1 MSDRVETLGSE
12 DASDSDRPL
21 SFPVELP
28 VLPLRDTVLLPNS
41 FMPLAV
47 ARESS
52 VRLIDDAIAN
62 AKLVAVFTQ
71 RDAAT
76 EEPGQ
81 IDLFPVGTATQIHKM
96 FKLPDGSLRL
106 IVQGLQR
113 LTMEEVVS
121 VHPYLRAR
129 LGAAIER
136 TDDADRLEIDALA
149 RNIKT
154 NFQQVVSLSPLLSD
168 DLQTLAT
175 NIAEPGRLADFIASS
190 LSTISTAVKQEI
202 LETLDIRTRMDS
214 LNRILIKELEVL
226 ELGSKIQSQVQS
238 EVGKNQRD
246 YFLREQMKAIQKEL
260 GEGDEQTKEIEEL
273 AEKIEAAGMPEAVK
287 KEALRELDRLS
298 KMPASAA
305 EYTVSR
311 TYVDWLVALPWNKR
325 TDEVIDLPKTKAV
338 LDADHSGLEKAKDR
352 ILEYLAVR
360 KLNPGV
366 KGPILCFVGP
376 PGVGKTSLAKSIA
389 QSLGRK
395 FVRVSL
401 GGMRDE
407 AEIRG
412 HRRTYIGAL
421 PGQIIQGL
429 RRAESKNPVFI
440 LDEVD
445 KLGSD
450 FRGDPSSALLE
461 VLDPE
466 QNNTFRD
473 HYLDVPFDLSEVL
486 FITTGNVLD
495 PVPAALRDRMEVLEI
510 AGYTEEEKL
519 KIAIDH
525 LVEKQVKNHG
535 LTSDQVRFTPAAL
548 SRVIRG
554 FTREA
559 GVRNLEREV
568 GSLCRKVARRRAEG
582 DESFVEITPDR
593 VMEMLG
599 APKFLDE
606 EMEERTKEPGVA
618 IGLAW
623 TPAGGEVL
631 FVEASRMAGTGSL
644 TLTGQLGDVMKE
656 SARAALSWIRAH
668 AREYNIDPDFFK
680 AAEVHVHVPSGA
692 IPKDGPSA
700 GVTMVS
706 AMVSELTGRPVRGDI
721 AMTGEIT
728 LSGRVLPI
736 GGVKEKVLAARR
748 AGIREV
754 ILPRQ
759 NAKNV
764 NEDLTPELRKD
775 LTIHLVST
783 VDEVLALALLPVYTD
798 LHPGDAK
805 GRKAEVTGAAKTAA
819 HAGLS
824 GASTV
829 ALLPSPFRFRP
840 RTLTRPRPGLEAR
853 PARVAS
859 RRAAGS

>member
-1 MSDRVETLGSE
+1 MSDQLE
-12 DASDSDRPL
+12 DLKPEDMTAAERPV
-21 SFPVELP
+21 SIPSELP
-28 VLPLRDTVLLPNS
+28 ILPLRDTVLFPNS

-62 AKLVAVFTQ
+62 GKLIAVFTQ
-71 RDAAT
+71 RDAAV
-76 EEPGQ
+76 EEPVQ
-81 IDLFPVGTATQIHKM
+81 DDLFPVGTATHIHKM

-106 IVQGLQR
+106 IVQGLAR
-113 LTMEEVVS
+113 LKLEEVVAT
-121 VHPYLRAR
+121 HPYLRAR
-129 LGAAIER
+129 VSAAGED
-136 TDDADRLEIDALA
+136 TNDADRLEIDALA

-168 DLQTLAT
+168 DLQTLAM

-190 LSTISTAVKQEI
+190 LSTISTAVKQEV
-202 LETLDIRTRMDS
+202 LETLDIRARMDN

-238 EVGKNQRD
+238 EVGKNQRE

-260 GEGDEQTKEIEEL
+260 GEGDDQTKEIEEL
-273 AEKIEAAGMPEAVK
+273 AEKIEAAGMPEPVK

-298 KMPASAA
+298 KMPAAAA

-311 TYVDWLVALPWNKR
+311 TYLDWLVALPWAKR
-325 TDEVIDLPKTKAV
+325 TEEVIDLPRTKSV

-360 KLNPGV
+360 KLNPDV

-376 PGVGKTSLAKSIA
+376 PGVGKTSLARSIA
-389 QSLGRK
+389 ESLGRR

-421 PGQIIQGL
+421 PGQIVQGL

-440 LDEVD
+440 LDEID

-486 FITTGNVLD
+486 FITTANILD
-495 PVPAALRDRMEVLEI
+495 PVPPALKDRMEVLEI

-519 KIAIDH
+519 AIATDH

-535 LTSDQVRFTPAAL
+535 LTSEFIQFTPDAL
-548 SRVIRG
+548 RQVIRG
-554 FTREA
+554 YTREA
-559 GVRNLEREV
+559 GVRNLEREI
-568 GSLCRKVARRRAEG
+568 GALCRKAARRRAEG
-582 DESFVEITPDR
+582 NEAPITVTPE
-593 VMEMLG
+593 VVVEMLG
-599 APKFLDE
+599 APRFLDE
-606 EMEERTKEPGVA
+606 EMEERTKDPGVA

-631 FVEASRMAGTGSL
+631 FIEASRMAGSGTL
-644 TLTGQLGDVMKE
+644 TLTGQLGEVMKE
-656 SARAALSWIRAH
+656 SARAALSWLRMH
-668 AREYNIDPDFFK
+668 AREYGIDPDFFK
-680 AAEVHVHVPSGA
+680 NAEMHVHVPSGA

-700 GVTMVS
+700 GVTMAT
-706 AMVSELTGRPVRGDI
+706 AMASQLTGRPVRGDL

-728 LSGRVLPI
+728 LSGRVLPV
-736 GGVKEKVLAARR
+736 GGIKEKVLAARR
-748 AGIREV
+748 VGIREV
-754 ILPRQ
+754 ILPKQ

-764 NEDLTPELRKD
+764 NEDLTPELRQD
-775 LTIHLVST
+775 LTVHLVST
-783 VDEVLALALLPVYTD
+783 IDEVLALALQPVSSD
-798 LHPGDAK
+798 I
-805 GRKAEVTGAAKTAA
+805 
-819 HAGLS
+819 
-824 GASTV
+824 
-829 ALLPSPFRFRP
+829 RP
-840 RTLTRPRPGLEAR
+840 RRTDPKETKPRSPI
-853 PARVAS
+853 PARH
-859 RRAAGS
+859 